1 MHVDYYMR
9 YPVVEISGGSAA
21 NGRLGGVSPAPPG
34 TTPHATSLAAAVAL
48 RRPACGG
55 GGPHTRQPSQFH
67 VIAAA
72 GVLRWGAGPAG
83 AMSSAG
89 RPRSVAA
96 RSFRPKLLRGGFK
109 SCLPHGRSSATAGC
123 HAADSSGNVQVLS
136 PAKHVE
142 QLGTCATSVTRV
154 RARRAAPPCRTP
166 AERGRVLLR
175 YTPGT

>member
-1 MHVDYYMR
+1 MKPRSHRPHARGLLY
-9 YPVVEISGGSAA
+9 VVPSCRDKWWERSQRAS
-21 NGRLGGVSPAPPG
+21 RGVSPAPLG

-48 RRPACGG
+48 RRQACGG
-55 GGPHTRQPSQFH
+55 DGPHTRQPSQFH

-96 RSFRPKLLRGGFK
+96 RSFRPKLLHGGFK
-109 SCLPHGRSSATAGC
+109 SCLPHGRSSAAAGC

-142 QLGTCATSVTRV
+142 QLGTCAASVTRV
-154 RARRAAPPCRTP
+154 RARRTPCIITDSK
-166 AERGRVLLR
+166 
-175 YTPGT
+175 GTRN